1 MNGPIA
7 TSILG
12 LAYFGLYYMFAKRAE
27 VVLIDK
33 LDKQYPAERKK
44 KAAAIL
50 QQDTD
55 TVVCKNIRQKN
66 LNQIQIFAI
75 FSIFHTFLL
84 VLNQVFSK
92 VPAAIKGQL
101 ISKGL
106 FGDIVW
112 TKKKQ

>member
-44 KAAAIL
+44 KAAATL

-55 TVVCKNIRQKN
+55 TVVCKNIRRKKLKIKFKHFLMNSSYFLACFKSDPIKN
-66 LNQIQIFAI
+66 DSVKTNY
-75 FSIFHTFLL
+75 TT
-84 VLNQVFSK
+84 
-92 VPAAIKGQL
+92 IKWMLSNFQGY
-101 ISKGL
+101 
-106 FGDIVW
+106 
-112 TKKKQ
+112 

>member
-44 KAAAIL
+44 KAAATL

-55 TVVCKNIRQKN
+55 TVVCKNIRRKK
-66 LNQIQIFAI
+66 LKIKFK
-75 FSIFHTFLL
+75 HFLM
-84 VLNQVFSK
+84 NS
-92 VPAAIKGQL
+92 
-101 ISKGL
+101 
-106 FGDIVW
+106 
-112 TKKKQ
+112 

>member
-44 KAAAIL
+44 KA

-55 TVVCKNIRQKN
+55 TVVCKKNRRKN
-66 LNQIQIFAI
+66 LKSNLNIF
-75 FSIFHTFLL
+75 
-84 VLNQVFSK
+84 NE
-92 VPAAIKGQL
+92 
-101 ISKGL
+101 
-106 FGDIVW
+106 
-112 TKKKQ
+112 

>member
-1 MNGPIA
+1 MNDPIA

-44 KAAAIL
+44 KAAAAIL

-55 TVVCKNIRQKN
+55 TVVCKNIRRKN
-66 LNQIQIFAI
+66 LNQTL
-75 FSIFHTFLL
+75 TFF
-84 VLNQVFSK
+84 NK
-92 VPAAIKGQL
+92 
-101 ISKGL
+101 
-106 FGDIVW
+106 
-112 TKKKQ
+112 

>member
-44 KAAAIL
+44 KAAAAIL

-55 TVVCKNIRQKN
+55 TVVCKNIRRKN
-66 LNQIQIFAI
+66 LNQTL
-75 FSIFHTFLL
+75 TFF
-84 VLNQVFSK
+84 NE
-92 VPAAIKGQL
+92 
-101 ISKGL
+101 
-106 FGDIVW
+106 
-112 TKKKQ
+112 

>member
-55 TVVCKNIRQKN
+55 TVVCKNIKSNLNIFQWIVHTFLLA
-66 LNQIQIFAI
+66 LNQIQSKIPFKI
-75 FSIFHTFLL
+75 FSATSTS
-84 VLNQVFSK
+84 NGS
-92 VPAAIKGQL
+92 L
-101 ISKGL
+101 IE
-106 FGDIVW
+106 W
-112 TKKKQ
+112 

>member
-55 TVVCKNIRQKN
+55 TVVCKNIKSN
-66 LNQIQIFAI
+66 LNIFQWI
-75 FSIFHTFLL
+75 VHTFLL
-84 VLNQVFSK
+84 VLNQIQSKMLFKIFS
-92 VPAAIKGQL
+92 ATSTSNGSSIE
-101 ISKGL
+101 
-106 FGDIVW
+106 W
-112 TKKKQ
+112 

>member
-55 TVVCKNIRQKN
+55 TVVCKNVRRKN
-66 LNQIQIFAI
+66 LNQTL
-75 FSIFHTFLL
+75 TFF
-84 VLNQVFSK
+84 NE
-92 VPAAIKGQL
+92 
-101 ISKGL
+101 
-106 FGDIVW
+106 
-112 TKKKQ
+112 

>member
-44 KAAAIL
+44 KAAAAIL

-55 TVVCKNIRQKN
+55 TVVCKNVRRKN
-66 LNQIQIFAI
+66 LNQTL
-75 FSIFHTFLL
+75 TFF
-84 VLNQVFSK
+84 NE
-92 VPAAIKGQL
+92 
-101 ISKGL
+101 
-106 FGDIVW
+106 
-112 TKKKQ
+112 